1 MPLAPE
7 FMDGRGRAI
16 IEARFGPLGRGTQ
29 SLTIAGEQLDMHEL
43 LHRMGLDFDDAK
55 PIDLLTVSEGRYA
68 VRYYDNQDQR
78 IVVHEFDGSLQFL
91 GETRAHIAEWIGDDA
106 YFSLFGGH

>member
-1 MPLAPE
+1 MS
-7 FMDGRGRAI
+7 DGRGREI
-16 IEARFGPLGRGTQ
+16 IEARFGKLGCGAQ
-29 SLTIAGEQLDMHEL
+29 GLTIGGQELTMDEL

-55 PIDLLTVSEGRYA
+55 PIDLLTVSENRYA

-78 IVVHEFDGSLQFL
+78 IVVHEFDGQMNFL
-91 GETRAHIAEWIGDDA
+91 NETRAHIAEWIGEDA

>member
-1 MPLAPE
+1 MTEA
-7 FMDGRGRAI
+7 RGRAL
-16 IEARFGPLGRGTQ
+16 IESRFGPLGRGTQ
-29 SLTIAGEQLDMHEL
+29 SLAIRGERLEMYEV

-55 PIDLLTVSEGRYA
+55 PIDLITVAENRYA

-78 IVVHEFDGSLQFL
+78 IVVHEFDNEMHFL

>member
-1 MPLAPE
+1 
-7 FMDGRGRAI
+7 MDDRGRSL
-16 IEARFGPLGRGTQ
+16 IEERFGPLGAGTQ
-29 SLTIAGEQLDMHEL
+29 QVSIGGEKLGIDEV

-55 PIDLLTVSEGRYA
+55 PIDLVVVAENRYA

-78 IVVHEFDGSLQFL
+78 IVAHEFDAQMHFL
-91 GETRAHIAEWIGDDA
+91 GETRAHIAEWIGENA